1 MSGLEIGLLG
11 LAIML
16 LLMFLRV
23 PIAVSMMIVGTVGY
37 SFLTGL
43 QPALDHLKTGT
54 FWRFSTYDLAI
65 IPMFLLM
72 GEFAAG
78 AGLST
83 SLFRAANTFFGHRRG
98 GMAMSVVGA
107 CAGFGAICGSSL
119 ATASTMTRVALPEL
133 RAAGYGST
141 LSTGALAAGGT
152 LGILIPP
159 SVGLVI
165 YAIIVE
171 ANIVA
176 LFAAAMVPAAIA
188 VLGFMLAVE
197 LYVRLNPEVSP
208 AGVRTSWTER
218 WRAFLDTWSTLLI
231 FFLVI
236 GGIYFGWFTP
246 SEAAAVGA
254 LGTGLLAY
262 GKGRMRWKGLADAIL
277 RTAKATALIFLIIL
291 GAEFLNSFL
300 ALTRVSYIMAE
311 AFQASGFSPFVILL
325 AILVFYLFLGCIMD
339 SFSML
344 LLTLPIFWPMLSIL
358 DFGMDPEHMKLW
370 FGVLVLV
377 VVELGLI
384 TPPLGLNI
392 FVIKSMAPDVPTSDI
407 YRGVFPFIGS
417 ELVRLLILLFLPM
430 VSLWLPI
437 ALGY

>member
-1 MSGLEIGLLG
+1 MSGVEIGLLG
-11 LAIML
+11 LAVML
-16 LLMFLRV
+16 VLMFIRV
-23 PIAVSMMIVGTVGY
+23 PIAVAMM
-37 SFLTGL
+37 LTGIGGYMFL
-43 QPALDHLKTGT
+43 AGVDPALNHLKTGV

-83 SLFRAANTFFGHRRG
+83 SLFKAANTFFGHRRG
-98 GMAMSVVGA
+98 GMAMSVIGA

-133 RAAGYGST
+133 REAGYGLP

-159 SVGLVI
+159 SVALVI

-176 LFAAAMVPAAIA
+176 LFAAAMVPALIAI
-188 VLGFMLAVE
+188 VGFMLTVE
-197 LYVRLNPEVSP
+197 LYVRFNPQASP
-208 AGVRTSWTER
+208 AGVPSSWKER
-218 WRAFLDTWSTLLI
+218 WRAFLETWSTLLI

-236 GGIYFGWFTP
+236 GGIYLGWFTP

-254 LGTGLLAY
+254 LGTGVLAF
-262 GKGRMRWKGLADAIL
+262 GKGRMRWKGLSDAIL
-277 RTAKATALIFLIIL
+277 RTAKGTAMIFLIIL

-300 ALTRVSYIMAE
+300 ALTRVSYVMAE
-311 AFQASGFSPFVILL
+311 AIQASGMSPFVVLL
-325 AILVFYLFLGCIMD
+325 VILVFYLFLGCVMD

-344 LLTLPIFWPMLSIL
+344 LLTLPIFWPMLSVL
-358 DFGMDPEHMKLW
+358 DFGMDPEHTKLW
-370 FGVLVLV
+370 FGVLALV
-377 VVELGLI
+377 VIELGLV

-392 FVIKSMAPDVPTSDI
+392 FVIKSMAPDVPTSVI
-407 YRGVFPFIGS
+407 YRGVFPFILS
-417 ELVRLLILLFLPM
+417 ELVRLTILILLPV
-430 VSLWLPI
+430 VSLWLPS
-437 ALGY
+437 LMGY